1 MLNDLVGKDKWP
13 KLVNILLRL
22 LVYHAGKS
30 QTYLSDNNINIKVIN
45 ERYNDT
51 TKKLNLL
58 KNFSIIQL
66 ISLKSLLF

>member
-1 MLNDLVGKDKWP
+1 MAKVGQYT
-13 KLVNILLRL
+13 LRL

>member
-1 MLNDLVGKDKWP
+1 MAKVGQYT
-13 KLVNILLRL
+13 LRL

-51 TKKLNLL
+51 TKIE
-58 KNFSIIQL
+58 FIEEFFQS
-66 ISLKSLLF
+66 SS